1 MTPLQFGSL
10 LFIAAITSLAGCDT
24 PDKKPLRP
32 DVLVSAM
39 DTTVSPGD
47 DFFRYAH
54 GTWIKN
60 NPIPAAENRWG
71 INVEVQNEVYSRLVT
86 ICKDA
91 AANPGDKKSTQMVGA
106 LWATGMDSLAIE
118 QQGASGLKPYLDK
131 IAAIK
136 SKRDLP
142 KVISGLRPLGVR
154 MAFGIYVGQDDKNSE
169 QYALFIYQGGLGLPD
184 RDYYFNKDSRTA
196 NVRTAYV
203 AHIAKMLTLL
213 GRDSAEARKSSEHIM
228 KFETSLA
235 GSSRKLEDL
244 RDPYKNYNKF
254 SVADVK
260 KKYSDL
266 GWDSMLSGLPVDS
279 VIVGQPEFLRET
291 NRMVSSETID
301 TWKDYLT
308 WQLVR
313 RYAFALSHD
322 FVQENFNFYGTTLQ
336 GRKELKPRW
345 KRILDVEERY
355 IGDLLG
361 QEFVRNY
368 FPEKTKMRYVNLVNE
383 MIATYREHIE
393 ALTWMSDST
402 KQEALLK
409 LSTIRKKIGYPDKW
423 KDYSALS
430 FSRDQFLANCI
441 AGEQWLYQ
449 YDMQKLGKPVDRDE
463 WGMTPQTWNAY
474 YNPSNNEIVLPAAIF
489 MIPGINDE
497 DADDAIVYGY
507 AGASTIGHELTHGF
521 DDQGSQYDENG
532 NLKNWWSK
540 EDRERFDKMV
550 QGIVG
555 QFDGYKV
562 LDSMHINGSATAGE
576 NIADLGGV
584 MIGLDAFKKT
594 EQYKKGETIGGL
606 TPLQRYFLGYALSW
620 RIIARDEMLSMQV
633 MSDVH
638 SPPFLRVNGPFSNVP
653 EFYEAFKV
661 QPNQAMWR
669 ADSLRVKIW

>member
-1 MTPLQFGSL
+1 MTPRQ
-10 LFIAAITSLAGCDT
+10 FIASFFIFISLILCGCGGREKPAT
-24 PDKKPLRP
+24 PDLIA
-32 DVLVSAM
+32 SMM
-39 DTTVSPGD
+39 DTTVNPGA
-47 DFFRYAH
+47 DFFHYAL
-54 GTWIKN
+54 GTWVKN
-60 NPIPAAENRWG
+60 NPIPPAENRWG
-71 INVEVQNEVYSRLVT
+71 INVEVQNEVYDRLVK
-86 ICKDA
+86 ICRDA

-106 LWATGMDSLAIE
+106 LWATGMDSMAIE
-118 QQGASGLKPYLDK
+118 QQGISGLQPYLEK
-131 IAAIK
+131 IAQIK
-136 SKRDLP
+136 SKSDLSA
-142 KVISGLRPLGVR
+142 VIGQLRPLGVR
-154 MAFGIYVGQDDKNSE
+154 AAFGAYVGQDDMNSE
-169 QYALFIYQGGLGLPD
+169 QYALFIYQGGLGLPE
-184 RDYYFNKDSRTA
+184 RDYYFNTDSRTS
-196 NVRTAYV
+196 NIRKAYV
-203 AHIAKMLTLL
+203 IHIAKMLTLL
-213 GRDSAEARKSSEHIM
+213 GRDSTQAKKSAGQIM
-228 KFETSLA
+228 KFETALA
-235 GSSRKLEDL
+235 KASRKLEDL
-244 RDPYKNYNKF
+244 RDPYKNYNKV
-254 SVADVK
+254 SVADLSTR
-260 KKYSDL
+260 YRNI
-266 GWDSMLSGLPVDS
+266 GWDALLHDVPIDS
-279 VIVGQPEFLRET
+279 VIVGQPEFLTEV
-291 NRMVSSETID
+291 NRMVSAEDIG

-308 WQLVR
+308 WQLLR

-322 FVQENFNFYGTTLQ
+322 FVQENFNFYGVTLQ

-368 FPEKTKMRYVNLVNE
+368 FPEKTKMRYVHLVNE
-383 MIATYREHIE
+383 MIDTYREHIE
-393 ALTWMSDST
+393 GLTWMSDST
-402 KQEALLK
+402 KQKALLK

-430 FSRDQFLANCI
+430 FSRDAFLANCI
-441 AGEQWLYQ
+441 AGEQWSYQ
-449 YDMQKLGKPVDRDE
+449 DDMQKLGKPVDRDE

-540 EDRERFDKMV
+540 ADRERFDKMV
-550 QGIVG
+550 KGIVD
-555 QFDGYKV
+555 QFDGYVV

-594 EQYKKGETIGGL
+594 DEYKKGEKIGGL
-606 TPLQRYFLGYALSW
+606 TPLQRYFLGYAMSW
-620 RIIARDEMLSMQV
+620 RIISRDETMSVQV

-653 EFYEAFKV
+653 EFYEAFHV
-661 QPNQAMWR
+661 QPGQPMWR
-669 ADSLRVKIW
+669 ADSVRVKIW